1 MNQTLETRPVAS
13 TQVTQ
18 ATPAKAVVSP
28 QRLAHVVLR
37 SSQLQVLVDWY
48 TTVLGATVAFS
59 DGNLAFLAYDDE
71 HHRIAVLNIPGLQRQ
86 PDGMT
91 GVHHMA
97 FTYASLADLVTT
109 YERLAPLGIHPV
121 TCINHGPTTSMYYAD
136 PDGNQVELQVDNYDS
151 VEEAGKFFYS
161 PAFAM
166 NPIGVD
172 FEPQELARRFHS
184 GEDEASIKKRPDSG
198 VRGLDSLNLR

>member
-1 MNQTLETRPVAS
+1 MNQTLESRPV
-13 TQVTQ
+13 
-18 ATPAKAVVSP
+18 TPAKAVPAAKAAISP
-28 QRLAHVVLR
+28 ARLAHVVLR
-37 SSQLQVLVDWY
+37 SSQFEALVYWY
-48 TTVLGATVAFS
+48 KTVLCAETAFS

-86 PDGMT
+86 PDGVT

-97 FTYASLADLVTT
+97 FTYASMADLVAT
-109 YERLAPLGIHPV
+109 YERLDKLGIRPV
-121 TCINHGPTTSMYYAD
+121 TCMNHGPTTSMYYAD
-136 PDGNQVELQVDNYDS
+136 PDGNQVELQIDNYDT

-161 PAFAM
+161 AAFAL

-172 FEPQELARRFHS
+172 FEPADLAKRFHS

-198 VRGLDSLNLR
+198 ARGLDTLNLR

>member
-1 MNQTLETRPVAS
+1 MNHTLESRP
-13 TQVTQ
+13 Q
-18 ATPAKAVVSP
+18 ADAAAKPVVSP

-37 SSQLQVLVDWY
+37 TSQLPTLVDWY

-71 HHRIAVLNIPGLQRQ
+71 HHRIAVLNIPGLKRQ
-86 PDGMT
+86 IDGMT

-97 FTYASLADLVTT
+97 FTYASLSELVST
-109 YERLAPLGIHPV
+109 YERLDGKGIRPV

-136 PDGNQVELQVDNYDS
+136 PDGNQVELQIDNYDT

-172 FEPQELARRFHS
+172 FDPEDLTRRFHA
-184 GEDEASIKKRPDSG
+184 GEDEASIKQRPEG
-198 VRGLDSLNLR
+198 GARGLDTLNLR

>member
-1 MNQTLETRPVAS
+1 MSQTLEQDAPVS
-13 TQVTQ
+13 T
-18 ATPAKAVVSP
+18 AKPAGGKPVISP

-37 SSQLQVLVDWY
+37 SSQLPALVEWY

-86 PDGMT
+86 PDGVT

-97 FTYASLADLVTT
+97 FTYASLSDLVST
-109 YERLAPLGIHPV
+109 YERLDKAGIRPV
-121 TCINHGPTTSMYYAD
+121 TCMNHGPTTSMYYAD

-172 FEPQELARRFHS
+172 FEPQDLAKRFHA
-184 GEDEASIKKRPDSG
+184 GENEASIKKRPDSG
-198 VRGLDSLNLR
+198 ARGLDTLNLR

>member
-1 MNQTLETRPVAS
+1 MSQILEANTG
-13 TQVTQ
+13 TG
-18 ATPAKAVVSP
+18 AKKAIETGMSP
-28 QRLAHVVLR
+28 SRLAHVVLR
-37 SSQLQVLVDWY
+37 SSQFDALVNWY
-48 TTVLGATVAFS
+48 TTVLCARVAFT
-59 DGNLAFLAYDDE
+59 DGNLAFLAYDEE

-97 FTYASLADLVTT
+97 FTYASLSDLVAT
-109 YERLAPLGIHPV
+109 YERLEKLSICPV

-161 PAFAM
+161 PAFAK

-172 FEPQELARRFHS
+172 FEAADLAKRFHA
-184 GEDEASIKKRPDSG
+184 GEDETSIKMRPDSG
-198 VRGLDSLNLR
+198 ARGLDSLNLR

>member
-1 MNQTLETRPVAS
+1 MTEVLESR
-13 TQVTQ
+13 QQ
-18 ATPAKAVVSP
+18 ADAAAKPIISP

-37 SSQLQVLVDWY
+37 SSQLPALVAWY
-48 TTVLGATVAFS
+48 TAVLGATVVFS

-86 PDGMT
+86 PDGIA

-97 FTYASLADLVTT
+97 FTYGSLSDLVAT
-109 YERLAPLGIHPV
+109 YERLDKKSIRPV

-136 PDGNQVELQVDNYDS
+136 PDGNQVELQIDNYDT

-172 FEPQELARRFHS
+172 FEPEDLARRFHA
-184 GEDEASIKKRPDSG
+184 GEDEASIKHRPEG
-198 VRGLDSLNLR
+198 GARGLDTLNLR